1 MTSSSISSYV
11 VVFLLSGLING
22 PSFIMISFLVLELWQ
37 FLFIRDWPEIRK
49 SERPLSEFCPI
60 PGEWCKLPYAA
71 KCQVYSF
78 YCFWVIKGKPTG
90 GGIKKLPP
98 PTRLGLT
105 YVNLR
110 CSKASEAAMWRCSGE
125 KDILKIFAKITGT
138 NLHRSLSLIKLDVA
152 GM

>member
-22 PSFIMISFLVLELWQ
+22 PSFTMISFLVLELWQ
-37 FLFIRDWPEIRK
+37 FFFIRDWPEIRK
-49 SERPLSEFCPI
+49 SEIPMSEFCPI

-78 YCFWVIKGKPTG
+78 YRFWVIKGKPTG

-105 YVNLR
+105 YVKLQKQP
-110 CSKASEAAMWRCSGE
+110 CGDVLE
-125 KDILKIFAKITGT
+125 KKTFLKFLQKSQEQTCIGV
-138 NLHRSLSLIKLDVA
+138 SL
-152 GM
+152 

>member
-49 SERPLSEFCPI
+49 SEIPLSEFCPI

-78 YCFWVIKGKPTG
+78 YRFWVIKGKPTG
-90 GGIKKLPP
+90 QGGNYPP
-98 PTRLGLT
+98 PPPPPPRL
-105 YVNLR
+105 
-110 CSKASEAAMWRCSGE
+110 E
-125 KDILKIFAKITGT
+125 
-138 NLHRSLSLIKLDVA
+138 LIKLQTSDLKYYVKRDSDPGA
-152 GM
+152 FLWILCYF